1 MDDGIAVSDVP
12 DRSRYEARIDGK
24 LAGFAEYV
32 QQDGRIVILHTET
45 EPGFEGKGVGG
56 KLATGALDDV
66 RKRGLTVVPM
76 CPFIAGY
83 IDRHDDYADLVAK

>member
-1 MDDGIAVSDVP
+1 MDDEIAVSDVP

-56 KLATGALDDV
+56 KL
-66 RKRGLTVVPM
+66 TVVPM